1 MIKQIEIRRD
11 WIIGTR
17 KTDNYFWA
25 ILLFIGGIGF
35 IYSNPFPSN
44 NEIDFAVSQK
54 IVMGLYGY
62 IALYTC
68 LYLLCSIFWNVG
80 AGYNEYN
87 KVEDMIRIV
96 RWGFPGKNRRIDIK
110 IPFSDIQS
118 ICIQTKNSFF
128 FRDGIAVQYNNGR
141 KIPLLQPNQ
150 TFILDELE
158 SYATQIAYFIQ
169 VPIRDSRKPD

>member
-1 MIKQIEIRRD
+1 MAEQIEIRRD

-25 ILLFIGGIGF
+25 VILFIGGLGF
-35 IYSNPFPSN
+35 VQSNPFPTTSEL
-44 NEIDFAVSQK
+44 EIAFSQK
-54 IVMGLYGY
+54 AVMGLYGY

-68 LYLLCSIFWNVG
+68 IYLICSIFWNVG

-87 KVEDMIRIV
+87 KAAKTVRIV
-96 RWGFPGKNRRIDIK
+96 RWGFPGKNRRIDIE
-110 IPFSDIQS
+110 IPFSEIQS
-118 ICIQTKNSFF
+118 ISIQTTNSFF
-128 FRDGIAVQYNNGR
+128 FQDGITLQYENGR

-150 TFILDELE
+150 TLTLDELE

-169 VPIRDSRKPD
+169 VPLQ